1 MTRSAE
7 QTWQTYLEIWGGVRP
22 VGELSDVLGDAYVG
36 YVGALSQDASQLAS
50 RIEVYRLAHPA
61 AAFEVLE
68 QIPAGDRL
76 VTRLQVSGLTGSD
89 VPVYGMN
96 IGHHVDGRLVQ
107 EWAVWESP

>member
-1 MTRSAE
+1 MTRSPE
-7 QTWQTYLEIWGGVRP
+7 QTWQTYLEIWGGLRP
-22 VGELSDVLGDAYVG
+22 VSELAEVLADEYVG
-36 YVGALSQDASQLAS
+36 HVGALTQDAAQLGS

-68 QIPAGDRL
+68 QIPAGERL
-76 VTRLQVSGLTGSD
+76 VTRLRVSGLTGSD

>member
-1 MTRSAE
+1 MTRTAE
-7 QTWQTYLEIWGGVRP
+7 QTWQHYLEIWGGSRP
-22 VGELSDVLGDAYVG
+22 VSELSEVLGDEYVG
-36 YVGALSQDASQLAS
+36 QVGALPQDAAQLAS

-76 VTRLQVSGLTGSD
+76 VTRLRVTGLTGSD
-89 VPVYGMN
+89 VPVYGIN
-96 IGHHVDGRLVQ
+96 IGRHADGRLVQ